1 MIFPYV
7 YKSNPAGIAFS
18 RILFLLAVIL
28 FNVSMCFSQSARKH
42 VHEREQTWIGYFNQT
57 RLTRKFG
64 VGFDIHYRR
73 TDNFL
78 DRSFQFAV
86 RPAVIYYL
94 RDNLRLQAGYA
105 FFDHFPAKGKE
116 TTRPE
121 HRAWQEISWN
131 QKYSGLATLQR
142 LRLEE
147 RFNHNI
153 ENDVLEDGYNFNYR
167 IRYNMSF
174 FIPLKGKEIIPHT
187 PFIALANEVFLNFG
201 GKIVYNTF
209 DQNRIF
215 AGIGYQITSQLNG
228 QLGYMNIYQQEAT
241 GNNYLSSHV
250 IRLYFFH
257 TLDLRVKE
265 KE

>member
-1 MIFPYV
+1 M
-7 YKSNPAGIAFS
+7 
-18 RILFLLAVIL
+18 
-28 FNVSMCFSQSARKH
+28 
-42 VHEREQTWIGYFNQT
+42 
-57 RLTRKFG
+57 RLTNKFSI
-64 VGFDIHYRR
+64 GFDIHYRR

-86 RPAVIYYL
+86 RPAIIYYL
-94 RDNLRLQAGYA
+94 HNNLRLQAGYA

-121 HRAWQEISWN
+121 HRVWQEISWN

-153 ENDVLEDGYNFNYR
+153 EDDVLKDGYRFNYR

-174 FIPLKGKEIIPHT
+174 FIPLKGKEIIPHA
-187 PFIALANEVFLNFG
+187 FFVALANEVFLNFG
-201 GKIVYNTF
+201 GKIIYNTF

-250 IRLYFFH
+250 IRLFFFH